1 MSTRETMYANNRQA
15 REAVTGDLLPLT
27 PEQREWVERH
37 MPPSQSFPVFRSE
50 FASNRPPAWQ
60 WPNVPSVRGP
70 ESA

>member
-1 MSTRETMYANNRQA
+1 MSLGYTRYYPTFFGKGLVVE
-15 REAVTGDLLPLT
+15 GDELT

-37 MPPSQSFPVFRSE
+37 MPPRQSFPVFRSE

-60 WPNVPSVRGP
+60 WPNVPSARGP